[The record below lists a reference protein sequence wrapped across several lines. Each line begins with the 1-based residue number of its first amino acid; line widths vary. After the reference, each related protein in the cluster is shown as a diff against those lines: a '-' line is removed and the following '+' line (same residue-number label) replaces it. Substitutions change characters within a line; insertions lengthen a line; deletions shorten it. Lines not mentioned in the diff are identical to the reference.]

1 MRTLF
6 VIAIAL
12 VARSAVAQPAAVAMM
27 PGEYRENIPAAGVTI
42 RNAKTGT
49 GVTNLRFLRLDAQTQ
64 AMELSAA
71 AFSAVLTGGGSAD
84 VVGRIVYDFCVPRH
98 GLGEVCD
105 EEPDPLAPT
114 ITAHISYSYG
124 IAGLVEAFGLSA
136 KSSFAA
142 TGSIEDLDTHK
153 LVDFIQLS
161 SMSSSIGIVKSIAG
175 YPVPL
180 PDFQGESITQRVTFT
195 TLLTRGKKY
204 RFQLSAQAKASVG
217 TLVGEARS
225 DFVDVNLPAIPRG
238 FVALQNLTIQI
249 DSDLAGDLQEEV
261 TNLRETVATI
271 QKQLLALS
279 VQVIEAA
286 TAAEEDMTALD
297 ESIRNSIPA
306 GPEGP
311 AGPAGPQGPPG
322 TTGADGPKGS
332 QGPKGDTGETGAVG
346 PAGAAGATGL
356 TGAQGPQGLTGPM
369 GPIGP
374 TGPTGSTGPRG
385 EGLVIGSHLL
395 MPAGAPPP
403 PGYDYVGSFDL
414 FPAGGSRGRP
424 ALTSIDVYIRR

>member
-12 VARSAVAQPAAVAMM
+12 VARSAVAQPPAVPMV
-27 PGEYRENIPAAGVTI
+27 PGEYRENIPAAGLSIINT
-42 RNAKTGT
+42 KTGT
-49 GVTNLRFLRLDAQTQ
+49 GTTLLRFLRLDDKTQ
-64 AMELSAA
+64 AMEMSAA
-71 AFSAVLTGGGSAD
+71 AFSLGVLSGGGGTAR

-98 GLGEVCD
+98 GLDVCD
-105 EEPDPLAPT
+105 EDPDPLAPT
-114 ITAHISYSYG
+114 ITAHITYTWG
-124 IAGLVEAFGLSA
+124 VAGLVEALGAGADFKA
-136 KSSFAA
+136 SFAA
-142 TGSIEDLDTHK
+142 TGSIEDRDTTK

-161 SMSSSIGIVKSIAG
+161 TMSAQIGTLKSIAG

-180 PDFQGESITQRVTFT
+180 PDFEKESITQPVTFT

-204 RFQLSAQAKASVG
+204 RFQLSAEAKASAG
-217 TLVGEARS
+217 LLVGQARS
-225 DFVDVNLPAIPRG
+225 DFAIVDLPAIPRG
-238 FVALQNLTIQI
+238 FVALRNLTIQI
-249 DSDLAGDLQEEV
+249 DSDLAGDLQSEV
-261 TNLRETVATI
+261 TTLESRVSTI
-271 QKQLLALS
+271 EEKLLGLTQLVTSINEIDIPAL
-279 VQVIEAA
+279 E
-286 TAAEEDMTALD
+286 
-297 ESIRNSIPA
+297 ESIKSIPA

-311 AGPAGPQGPPG
+311 AGPQGQPG
-322 TTGADGPKGS
+322 AAGADGSMGP

-346 PAGAAGATGL
+346 PTGAAGSTGL

-374 TGPTGSTGPRG
+374 TGPTGSTGPQG

-414 FPAGGSRGRP
+414 FPSGGSRGRP
-424 ALTSIDVYIRR
+424 AVTSIDVYIRR